1 MNVGIY
7 SGTITG
13 YSRAASRLQVAANL
27 LLAALI
33 AFRKKQKLFNYCT
46 CHIPAN
52 PVAAEK
58 PICLAYSV
66 AWFVT
71 TANQNQL
78 PVHFLSQ
85 VCGRL
90 Q

>member
-1 MNVGIY
+1 M
-7 SGTITG
+7 
-13 YSRAASRLQVAANL
+13 AANL

-85 VCGRL
+85 ASLWEATIATFGFEVC
-90 Q
+90 